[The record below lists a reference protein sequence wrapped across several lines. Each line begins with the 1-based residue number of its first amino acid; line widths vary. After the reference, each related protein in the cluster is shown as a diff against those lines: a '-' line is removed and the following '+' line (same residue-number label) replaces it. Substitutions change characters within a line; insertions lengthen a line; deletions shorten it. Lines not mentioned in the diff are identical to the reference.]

1 MEWVLDSGCSD
12 HIINSDKYFIKVNKL
27 RIPINVKV
35 GDGRTL
41 RAISVGNI
49 KGKFATNYNE
59 TEIELEDV
67 FYVKEMDKNLMSFGK
82 VPGNCQKFTVQKIN

>member
-1 MEWVLDSGCSD
+1 M
-12 HIINSDKYFIKVNKL
+12 
-27 RIPINVKV
+27 

-41 RAISVGNI
+41 RATSVGNI
-49 KGKFATNYNE
+49 NAKFVTNYNE

-82 VPGNCQKFTVQKIN
+82 VTGKAKIISVRSTSKIYSRE